1 MIISSIVLFMKDKYL
16 NNVIIDTILTLN
28 LSFNQ
33 LLLTLTDVGWCLQQV
48 NELPIMYNV
57 LHKNILIIRI
67 LRSM

>member
-28 LSFNQ
+28 LSFDQ

-48 NELPIMYNV
+48 KELPIM
-57 LHKNILIIRI
+57 
-67 LRSM
+67 